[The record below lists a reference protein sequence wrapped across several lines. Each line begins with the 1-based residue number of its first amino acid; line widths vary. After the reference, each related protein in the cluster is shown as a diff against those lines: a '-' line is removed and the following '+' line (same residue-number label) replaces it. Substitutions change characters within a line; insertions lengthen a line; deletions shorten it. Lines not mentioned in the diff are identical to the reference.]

1 MNKYKV
7 GDKIVLTV
15 SDVNEKAYY
24 SYYVFNN
31 NDLIL
36 WEPSTDKYAEPLS
49 TYTEPL
55 ERKNEN
61 KQKQIEKLVD
71 KLHRQAAEI
80 TRLLKEN
87 KKLKEESRKLLETS
101 LSRMTEITRL
111 LAENEKLKKDLEYY
125 HTGTDICDMESARIA
140 GQNEAW
146 ELVRKIFDMETNDI
160 EDIFIKEDAWN
171 LGTVLNNYTYPEAA
185 AKVAE
190 WEKAKEEIK
199 VGDVVSREGVY
210 GVVKS
215 VSDDWLNGITASGIS
230 FQWLKRKC
238 TKTGRHIDID
248 RFLNQIGG
256 EE

>member
-36 WEPSTDKYAEPLS
+36 WEPSTDNYAEPLS

-80 TRLLKEN
+80 TRLLEEN
-87 KKLKEESRKLLETS
+87 KRLK
-101 LSRMTEITRL
+101 
-111 LAENEKLKKDLEYY
+111 AENGNSLWNIEQ
-125 HTGTDICDMESARIA
+125 ARA
-140 GQNEAW
+140 DGAETAW
-146 ELVRKIFDMETNDI
+146 ELARKIYLLQEFGGYSTDELV
-160 EDIFIKEDAWN
+160 EIF
-171 LGTVLNNYTYPEAA
+171 GTASIGEIFRYTYPEAA
-185 AKVAE
+185 EKVSQ

-199 VGDVVSREGVY
+199 VGDVLEGIYDSNIKCVATNLY
-210 GVVKS
+210 PSNMAYLVF
-215 VSDDWLNGITASGIS
+215 DDGTTGICNLND
-230 FQWLKRKC
+230 FK
-238 TKTGRHIDID
+238 KTGRHMDID
-248 RFLNQIGG
+248 SFLKQIGG
-256 EE
+256 EQK

>member
-80 TRLLKEN
+80 TRLLAEN
-87 KKLKEESRKLLETS
+87 KELKEDKAVLNAKIDAYELYGDQHEEEYSQAFNQGAET
-101 LSRMTEITRL
+101 
-111 LAENEKLKKDLEYY
+111 
-125 HTGTDICDMESARIA
+125 
-140 GQNEAW
+140 AW
-146 ELVRKIFDMETNDI
+146 ELARKINDMDI
-160 EDIFIKEDAWN
+160 YDTEEIFIEAGAFH
-171 LGTVLNNYTYPEAA
+171 LGNVLENYTYPEAA

-190 WEKAKEEIK
+190 WEKAKEEVK
-199 VGDVVSREGVY
+199 VGDVLEDIADRS
-210 GVVKS
+210 VKCVATS
-215 VSDDWLNGITASGIS
+215 LYPGNKAYLVFNDGSAGMNDLEH
-230 FQWLKRKC
+230 FK
-238 TKTGRHIDID
+238 KTGRHMDID
-248 RFLNQIGG
+248 GFLKQIGG
-256 EE
+256 GDDEK